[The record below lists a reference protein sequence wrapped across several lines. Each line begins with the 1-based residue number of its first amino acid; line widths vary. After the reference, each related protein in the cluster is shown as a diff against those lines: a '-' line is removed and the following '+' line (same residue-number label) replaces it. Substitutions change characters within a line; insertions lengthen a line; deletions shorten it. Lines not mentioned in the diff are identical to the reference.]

1 MLLTSNNVQQHDGSK
16 FKIIIKLQISKWH
29 GCYGSYTGN
38 RSISVSMYIFGSSL
52 PPVVCR
58 MTRVFLTLFV
68 FICV

>member
-1 MLLTSNNVQQHDGSK
+1 MLSTSNNVQQHDGSK
-16 FKIIIKLQISKWH
+16 SKIVIKWH

-58 MTRVFLTLFV
+58 MTPVFLTLFV
-68 FICV
+68 FVCV